1 MARYLGAK
9 CKLCRRDGVKLFL
22 KGDRCY
28 SDKCEIEKRNYPPG
42 EHGRTR
48 YSRKSSYRNQL
59 REKQKLRRMYLLLE
73 AQFRNYYFRAVKM
86 KGVTGANLLK
96 LLEQRLDN
104 MVFRM
109 GFTPSRET
117 ARQLVLH
124 KHFEVNGH
132 IVDRPSYQLK
142 PGDRVTVREK
152 SKDLPRRRGE
162 PEEIRKP
169 GDRSLHFG
177 RREQARRS
185 LSRSADAR
193 DDTGSDRGKHHRGA
207 LLQVR
212 GLGSRGVRGFAPGGF
227 IGAFSAW

>member
-124 KHFEVNGH
+124 KHFEVNGTV
-132 IVDRPSYQLK
+132 VDRPSYQLK
-142 PGDRVTVREK
+142 PGDRVTVRER
-152 SKDLPRRRGE
+152 SKDLLVV
-162 PEEIRKP
+162 EE
-169 GDRSLHFG
+169 SL
-177 RREQARRS
+177 
-185 LSRSADAR
+185 
-193 DDTGSDRGKHHRGA
+193 KKY
-207 LLQVR
+207 
-212 GLGSRGVRGFAPGGF
+212 GSRGTVPYISVDVNKREGVYLEVPTREM
-227 IGAFSAW
+227 IPVPIEENIIVELYSK

>member
-42 EHGRTR
+42 EHGRAR
-48 YSRKSSYRNQL
+48 FSRKSSYRNQL

-124 KHFEVNGH
+124 KHFEVNGQH
-132 IVDRPSYQLK
+132 RGPAVLPAEAGR
-142 PGDRVTVREK
+142 PGDGAREEQG
-152 SKDLPRRRGE
+152 SPRRRGE

-169 GDRSLHFG
+169 GDRSLHHG
-177 RREQARRS
+177 RRRTSARES
-185 LSRSADAR
+185 ISRCRRAR
-193 DDTGSDRGKHHRGA
+193 
-207 LLQVR
+207 
-212 GLGSRGVRGFAPGGF
+212 
-227 IGAFSAW
+227 

>member
-1 MARYLGAK
+1 
-9 CKLCRRDGVKLFL
+9 VKLFL

-124 KHFEVNGH
+124 KHFEVNGTV
-132 IVDRPSYQLK
+132 VDRPSYQLK
-142 PGDRVTVREK
+142 PGDRVTVRER
-152 SKDLPRRRGE
+152 SKDLLVV
-162 PEEIRKP
+162 EE
-169 GDRSLHFG
+169 SL
-177 RREQARRS
+177 
-185 LSRSADAR
+185 
-193 DDTGSDRGKHHRGA
+193 KKY
-207 LLQVR
+207 
-212 GLGSRGVRGFAPGGF
+212 GSRGTVPYISVDVNKREGVYLEAPTREM
-227 IGAFSAW
+227 IPVPIEENIIVELYSK

>member
-132 IVDRPSYQLK
+132 IVDRPSFQLK

-152 SKDLPRRRGE
+152 SKDLLVV
-162 PEEIRKP
+162 EE
-169 GDRSLHFG
+169 SL
-177 RREQARRS
+177 
-185 LSRSADAR
+185 
-193 DDTGSDRGKHHRGA
+193 KKY
-207 LLQVR
+207 
-212 GLGSRGVRGFAPGGF
+212 GSRGTVPYISVDVNKREGVYLEVPTREM
-227 IGAFSAW
+227 IPVPIEENIIVELYSK

>member
-73 AQFRNYYFRAVKM
+73 AQFRNYYYRAVKM
-86 KGVTGANLLK
+86 KGVTGANLLR

-124 KHFEVNGH
+124 KHFEVNGT

-152 SKDLPRRRGE
+152 SKDLLVV
-162 PEEIRKP
+162 EE
-169 GDRSLHFG
+169 SL
-177 RREQARRS
+177 
-185 LSRSADAR
+185 
-193 DDTGSDRGKHHRGA
+193 KKY
-207 LLQVR
+207 
-212 GLGSRGVRGFAPGGF
+212 GSRGTVPYISVDVNKREGVYLEAPTREM
-227 IGAFSAW
+227 IPVPIEENIIVELYSK

>member
-132 IVDRPSYQLK
+132 VVDRPSFQLK
-142 PGDRVTVREK
+142 PGDRVTVRER
-152 SKDLPRRRGE
+152 SRDLLVV
-162 PEEIRKP
+162 EE
-169 GDRSLHFG
+169 SL
-177 RREQARRS
+177 
-185 LSRSADAR
+185 
-193 DDTGSDRGKHHRGA
+193 KKY
-207 LLQVR
+207 
-212 GLGSRGVRGFAPGGF
+212 GSRGTVPYITVDVDKREGVYLEAPTREM
-227 IGAFSAW
+227 IPVPIEENIIVELYSK

>member
-124 KHFEVNGH
+124 KHFEVNGT

-142 PGDRVTVREK
+142 PGDRVTVRER
-152 SKDLPRRRGE
+152 SKDLLVV
-162 PEEIRKP
+162 EE
-169 GDRSLHFG
+169 SL
-177 RREQARRS
+177 
-185 LSRSADAR
+185 
-193 DDTGSDRGKHHRGA
+193 KKY
-207 LLQVR
+207 
-212 GLGSRGVRGFAPGGF
+212 GSRGTVPYISVDVNKREGVYLEAPTREM
-227 IGAFSAW
+227 IPVPIEENIIVELYSK

>member
-124 KHFEVNGH
+124 KHFEVNGR
-132 IVDRPSYQLK
+132 IVDRPSFQLK

-152 SKDLPRRRGE
+152 SKDLLVV
-162 PEEIRKP
+162 EE
-169 GDRSLHFG
+169 SL
-177 RREQARRS
+177 
-185 LSRSADAR
+185 
-193 DDTGSDRGKHHRGA
+193 KKY
-207 LLQVR
+207 
-212 GLGSRGVRGFAPGGF
+212 GSRGTVPYISVDVNKREGVYLEVPTREM
-227 IGAFSAW
+227 IPVPIEENIIVELYSK

>member
-59 REKQKLRRMYLLLE
+59 REKQKLRRMYVLLE

-86 KGVTGANLLK
+86 KGVTGANLLR

-109 GFTPSRET
+109 GFVPSRET

-124 KHFEVNGH
+124 KHFEVNGTV
-132 IVDRPSYQLK
+132 VDRPSYQLK
-142 PGDRVTVREK
+142 PGDRVTVRER
-152 SKDLPRRRGE
+152 SRDLLVV
-162 PEEIRKP
+162 EE
-169 GDRSLHFG
+169 SL
-177 RREQARRS
+177 
-185 LSRSADAR
+185 
-193 DDTGSDRGKHHRGA
+193 KKY
-207 LLQVR
+207 
-212 GLGSRGVRGFAPGGF
+212 GSRGTVPYITVDVNKREGVYLEAPTREM
-227 IGAFSAW
+227 IPVPIEENIIVELYSK

>member
-59 REKQKLRRMYLLLE
+59 REKQKLRRMYVLLE

-86 KGVTGANLLK
+86 KGVTGANLLR

-104 MVFRM
+104 M
-109 GFTPSRET
+109 

-124 KHFEVNGH
+124 KHFEVNGTV
-132 IVDRPSYQLK
+132 VDRPSYQLK
-142 PGDRVTVREK
+142 PGDRVTVRER
-152 SKDLPRRRGE
+152 SRDLLVV
-162 PEEIRKP
+162 EE
-169 GDRSLHFG
+169 SL
-177 RREQARRS
+177 
-185 LSRSADAR
+185 
-193 DDTGSDRGKHHRGA
+193 KKY
-207 LLQVR
+207 
-212 GLGSRGVRGFAPGGF
+212 GSRGTVPYITVDANKREGVYLEVPTREM
-227 IGAFSAW
+227 IPVPIEENIIVELYSK

>member
-86 KGVTGANLLK
+86 KGVTGANLLR

-124 KHFEVNGH
+124 KHFEVNGTV
-132 IVDRPSYQLK
+132 VDRPSYQLK
-142 PGDRVTVREK
+142 PGDRVTVRER
-152 SKDLPRRRGE
+152 SKDLLVV
-162 PEEIRKP
+162 EE
-169 GDRSLHFG
+169 SL
-177 RREQARRS
+177 
-185 LSRSADAR
+185 
-193 DDTGSDRGKHHRGA
+193 KKY
-207 LLQVR
+207 
-212 GLGSRGVRGFAPGGF
+212 GSRGTVPYISVDVNKREGVYLEVPTREM
-227 IGAFSAW
+227 IPVPIEENIIVELYSK

>member
-124 KHFEVNGH
+124 KHFEVNGTV
-132 IVDRPSYQLK
+132 VDRPSFQLK
-142 PGDRVTVREK
+142 PGDRVTVRER
-152 SKDLPRRRGE
+152 SKDLLVI
-162 PEEIRKP
+162 EE
-169 GDRSLHFG
+169 SL
-177 RREQARRS
+177 
-185 LSRSADAR
+185 
-193 DDTGSDRGKHHRGA
+193 KKY
-207 LLQVR
+207 
-212 GLGSRGVRGFAPGGF
+212 GSRGTVPYITVDVNKREGVYLEAPTREM
-227 IGAFSAW
+227 IPVPIEENIIVELYSK

>member
-152 SKDLPRRRGE
+152 SKDLLVV
-162 PEEIRKP
+162 EE
-169 GDRSLHFG
+169 SL
-177 RREQARRS
+177 
-185 LSRSADAR
+185 
-193 DDTGSDRGKHHRGA
+193 KKY
-207 LLQVR
+207 
-212 GLGSRGVRGFAPGGF
+212 GSRGTVPYISVDVNKREGVYLEVPTREM
-227 IGAFSAW
+227 IPVPIEENIIVELYSK

>member
-132 IVDRPSYQLK
+132 VVDRPSFQLK
-142 PGDRVTVREK
+142 PGDRVTVRER
-152 SKDLPRRRGE
+152 SRDLLVV
-162 PEEIRKP
+162 EE
-169 GDRSLHFG
+169 SL
-177 RREQARRS
+177 
-185 LSRSADAR
+185 
-193 DDTGSDRGKHHRGA
+193 KKY
-207 LLQVR
+207 
-212 GLGSRGVRGFAPGGF
+212 GSRGTVPYISVDVDKREGVYLEAPTREM
-227 IGAFSAW
+227 IPVPIEENIIVELYSK

>member
-142 PGDRVTVREK
+142 PGDRVTVRER
-152 SKDLPRRRGE
+152 SRDLLVV
-162 PEEIRKP
+162 EE
-169 GDRSLHFG
+169 SL
-177 RREQARRS
+177 
-185 LSRSADAR
+185 
-193 DDTGSDRGKHHRGA
+193 KKY
-207 LLQVR
+207 
-212 GLGSRGVRGFAPGGF
+212 GSRGTVPYISVDVNKREGVYLEVPTREM
-227 IGAFSAW
+227 IPVPIEENIIVELYSK

>member
-1 MARYLGAK
+1 
-9 CKLCRRDGVKLFL
+9 VKLFL

-42 EHGRTR
+42 EHGRAR
-48 YSRKSSYRNQL
+48 FSRKSSYRNQL

-73 AQFRNYYFRAVKM
+73 KQFRNYYFRAVKM

-132 IVDRPSYQLK
+132 IVDRPSFQLK

-152 SKDLPRRRGE
+152 SKDLLVV
-162 PEEIRKP
+162 EE
-169 GDRSLHFG
+169 SL
-177 RREQARRS
+177 
-185 LSRSADAR
+185 
-193 DDTGSDRGKHHRGA
+193 KKY
-207 LLQVR
+207 
-212 GLGSRGVRGFAPGGF
+212 GSRGTVPYITVDVNKREGVYLEVPTREM
-227 IGAFSAW
+227 IPVPIEENIIVELYSK

>member
-59 REKQKLRRMYLLLE
+59 REKQKLRRMYVLLE

-86 KGVTGANLLK
+86 KGVTGANLLR

-109 GFTPSRET
+109 GFAPSRET

-124 KHFEVNGH
+124 KHFEVNGTV
-132 IVDRPSYQLK
+132 VDRPSYQLK
-142 PGDRVTVREK
+142 PGDRVTVRER
-152 SKDLPRRRGE
+152 SRDLLVV
-162 PEEIRKP
+162 EE
-169 GDRSLHFG
+169 SL
-177 RREQARRS
+177 
-185 LSRSADAR
+185 
-193 DDTGSDRGKHHRGA
+193 KKY
-207 LLQVR
+207 
-212 GLGSRGVRGFAPGGF
+212 GSRGTVPYITVDANKREGVYLEVPTREM
-227 IGAFSAW
+227 IPVPIEENIIVELYSK

>member
-73 AQFRNYYFRAVKM
+73 APFRNYYFRAVKM
-86 KGVTGANLLK
+86 KGVTGANLLR

-124 KHFEVNGH
+124 KHFEVNGK

-142 PGDRVTVREK
+142 PGDRVTVRER
-152 SKDLPRRRGE
+152 SKDLLVV
-162 PEEIRKP
+162 EE
-169 GDRSLHFG
+169 SL
-177 RREQARRS
+177 
-185 LSRSADAR
+185 
-193 DDTGSDRGKHHRGA
+193 KKY
-207 LLQVR
+207 
-212 GLGSRGVRGFAPGGF
+212 GSRGTVPYISVDVNKREGVYLEVPTREM
-227 IGAFSAW
+227 IPVPIEENIIVELYSK

>member
-124 KHFEVNGH
+124 KHFEVNGT

-142 PGDRVTVREK
+142 PGDRVTVRER
-152 SKDLPRRRGE
+152 SKDLLVIEESLKKYGNRGTVPYITVDVNKRE
-162 PEEIRKP
+162 GVYLEVPTREMIPVPIEENIIVELYSK
-169 GDRSLHFG
+169 
-177 RREQARRS
+177 
-185 LSRSADAR
+185 
-193 DDTGSDRGKHHRGA
+193 
-207 LLQVR
+207 
-212 GLGSRGVRGFAPGGF
+212 
-227 IGAFSAW
+227 

>member
-73 AQFRNYYFRAVKM
+73 KQFRNYYFRAVKM

-124 KHFEVNGH
+124 KHFEVNGRV
-132 IVDRPSYQLK
+132 VDRPSFQLK
-142 PGDRVTVREK
+142 PGDRVTVRER
-152 SKDLPRRRGE
+152 SRDLLVV
-162 PEEIRKP
+162 EE
-169 GDRSLHFG
+169 SL
-177 RREQARRS
+177 
-185 LSRSADAR
+185 
-193 DDTGSDRGKHHRGA
+193 KKY
-207 LLQVR
+207 
-212 GLGSRGVRGFAPGGF
+212 GSRGTVPYISVDVNKREGVYLEAPTREM
-227 IGAFSAW
+227 IPVPIEENIIVELYSK

>member
-59 REKQKLRRMYLLLE
+59 REKQKLRRMYVLLE

-104 MVFRM
+104 MVFRL
-109 GFTPSRET
+109 GFAPSRET

-124 KHFEVNGH
+124 KHFEVNGTV
-132 IVDRPSYQLK
+132 VDRPSYQLK
-142 PGDRVTVREK
+142 PGDRVTVRER
-152 SKDLPRRRGE
+152 SRDLLVV
-162 PEEIRKP
+162 EE
-169 GDRSLHFG
+169 SL
-177 RREQARRS
+177 
-185 LSRSADAR
+185 
-193 DDTGSDRGKHHRGA
+193 KKY
-207 LLQVR
+207 
-212 GLGSRGVRGFAPGGF
+212 GSRGTVPYITVDANKREGVYLEAPTREM
-227 IGAFSAW
+227 IPVPIEENIIVELYSK

>member
-73 AQFRNYYFRAVKM
+73 AQFRNYYYRAVKM

-124 KHFEVNGH
+124 KHFEVNGR
-132 IVDRPSYQLK
+132 IVDRPSFQLK

-152 SKDLPRRRGE
+152 SKDLLVV
-162 PEEIRKP
+162 EE
-169 GDRSLHFG
+169 SL
-177 RREQARRS
+177 
-185 LSRSADAR
+185 
-193 DDTGSDRGKHHRGA
+193 KKY
-207 LLQVR
+207 
-212 GLGSRGVRGFAPGGF
+212 GSRGTVPYISVDVNKREGVYLEVPTREM
-227 IGAFSAW
+227 IPVPIEENIIVELYSK

>member
-42 EHGRTR
+42 EHGRAR
-48 YSRKSSYRNQL
+48 FSRKSSYRNQL

-124 KHFEVNGH
+124 KHFEVNGR
-132 IVDRPSYQLK
+132 IVDRPSFQLK

-152 SKDLPRRRGE
+152 SKDLLVV
-162 PEEIRKP
+162 EE
-169 GDRSLHFG
+169 SL
-177 RREQARRS
+177 
-185 LSRSADAR
+185 
-193 DDTGSDRGKHHRGA
+193 KKY
-207 LLQVR
+207 
-212 GLGSRGVRGFAPGGF
+212 GSRGTVPYISVDVNKREGVYLEAPTREM
-227 IGAFSAW
+227 IPVPIEENIIVELYSK

>member
-73 AQFRNYYFRAVKM
+73 KQFRNYYYRAVKM

-124 KHFEVNGH
+124 KHFEVNGR
-132 IVDRPSYQLK
+132 IVDRPSFQLK

-152 SKDLPRRRGE
+152 SKDLLVI
-162 PEEIRKP
+162 EE
-169 GDRSLHFG
+169 SL
-177 RREQARRS
+177 
-185 LSRSADAR
+185 
-193 DDTGSDRGKHHRGA
+193 KKY
-207 LLQVR
+207 
-212 GLGSRGVRGFAPGGF
+212 GSRGTVSYISVDVNKREGVYLEAPTREM
-227 IGAFSAW
+227 IPVPIEENIIVELYSK

>member
-42 EHGRTR
+42 EHGRAR
-48 YSRKSSYRNQL
+48 FSRKSSYRNQL

-73 AQFRNYYFRAVKM
+73 KQFRNYYFRAVKM

-124 KHFEVNGH
+124 KHFEVNGR
-132 IVDRPSYQLK
+132 IVDRPSFQLK

-152 SKDLPRRRGE
+152 SKDLLVV
-162 PEEIRKP
+162 EE
-169 GDRSLHFG
+169 SL
-177 RREQARRS
+177 
-185 LSRSADAR
+185 
-193 DDTGSDRGKHHRGA
+193 KKY
-207 LLQVR
+207 
-212 GLGSRGVRGFAPGGF
+212 GSRGTVPYISVDVNKREGVYLEVPTREM
-227 IGAFSAW
+227 IPVPIEENIIVELYSK

>member
-42 EHGRTR
+42 EHGRAR
-48 YSRKSSYRNQL
+48 FSRKSSYRNQL

-132 IVDRPSYQLK
+132 IVDRPSFQLK

-152 SKDLPRRRGE
+152 SKDLLVV
-162 PEEIRKP
+162 EE
-169 GDRSLHFG
+169 SL
-177 RREQARRS
+177 
-185 LSRSADAR
+185 
-193 DDTGSDRGKHHRGA
+193 KKY
-207 LLQVR
+207 
-212 GLGSRGVRGFAPGGF
+212 GSRGTVPY
-227 IGAFSAW
+227 I

>member
-42 EHGRTR
+42 EHGRAR
-48 YSRKSSYRNQL
+48 FSRKSSYRNQL

-73 AQFRNYYFRAVKM
+73 KQFRNYYFRAVKM

-124 KHFEVNGH
+124 KHFEVNGR
-132 IVDRPSYQLK
+132 IVDRPSFQLK

-152 SKDLPRRRGE
+152 SKDLLVV
-162 PEEIRKP
+162 EE
-169 GDRSLHFG
+169 SL
-177 RREQARRS
+177 
-185 LSRSADAR
+185 
-193 DDTGSDRGKHHRGA
+193 KKY
-207 LLQVR
+207 
-212 GLGSRGVRGFAPGGF
+212 GSRGTVSYISVDVNKREGVYLEVPTREM
-227 IGAFSAW
+227 IPVPIEENIIVELYSK

>member
-73 AQFRNYYFRAVKM
+73 KQFRNYYFRAVKM

-124 KHFEVNGH
+124 KHFEVNGR
-132 IVDRPSYQLK
+132 IVDRPSFQLK

-152 SKDLPRRRGE
+152 SKDLLVV
-162 PEEIRKP
+162 EE
-169 GDRSLHFG
+169 SL
-177 RREQARRS
+177 
-185 LSRSADAR
+185 
-193 DDTGSDRGKHHRGA
+193 KKY
-207 LLQVR
+207 
-212 GLGSRGVRGFAPGGF
+212 GSRGTVPYITVDVNKREGVYLEVPTREM
-227 IGAFSAW
+227 IPVPIEENIIVELYSK

>member
-1 MARYLGAK
+1 LGAK

-86 KGVTGANLLK
+86 KGVTGANLLR

-124 KHFEVNGH
+124 KHFEVNGTV
-132 IVDRPSYQLK
+132 VDRPSYQLK
-142 PGDRVTVREK
+142 PGDRVTVRER
-152 SKDLPRRRGE
+152 SKDLLVV
-162 PEEIRKP
+162 EE
-169 GDRSLHFG
+169 SL
-177 RREQARRS
+177 
-185 LSRSADAR
+185 
-193 DDTGSDRGKHHRGA
+193 KKY
-207 LLQVR
+207 
-212 GLGSRGVRGFAPGGF
+212 GSRGTVPYISVDVNKREGVYLEAPTREM
-227 IGAFSAW
+227 IPVPIEENIIVELYSK

>member
-42 EHGRTR
+42 EHGRAR
-48 YSRKSSYRNQL
+48 FSRKSSYRNQL

-73 AQFRNYYFRAVKM
+73 KQFRNYYFRAVKM

-132 IVDRPSYQLK
+132 IVDRPSFQLK

-152 SKDLPRRRGE
+152 SKDLLVV
-162 PEEIRKP
+162 EE
-169 GDRSLHFG
+169 SL
-177 RREQARRS
+177 
-185 LSRSADAR
+185 
-193 DDTGSDRGKHHRGA
+193 KKY
-207 LLQVR
+207 
-212 GLGSRGVRGFAPGGF
+212 GSRGTVPYISVDVNKREGVYLEVPTREM
-227 IGAFSAW
+227 IPVPIEENIIVELYSK

>member
-9 CKLCRRDGVKLFL
+9 CKMCRRDGVKLFL

-73 AQFRNYYFRAVKM
+73 AQFRNYYYRAVKM

-124 KHFEVNGH
+124 KHFEVNGR
-132 IVDRPSYQLK
+132 IVDRPSFQLK

-152 SKDLPRRRGE
+152 SRNLLVV
-162 PEEIRKP
+162 EE
-169 GDRSLHFG
+169 SL
-177 RREQARRS
+177 
-185 LSRSADAR
+185 
-193 DDTGSDRGKHHRGA
+193 KKY
-207 LLQVR
+207 
-212 GLGSRGVRGFAPGGF
+212 GSRGTVPYISVDVDKREGVYLEAPTREM
-227 IGAFSAW
+227 IPVPIEENIIVELYSK

>member
-42 EHGRTR
+42 EHGRAR
-48 YSRKSSYRNQL
+48 FSRKSSYRNQL

-132 IVDRPSYQLK
+132 IVDRPSFQLK

-152 SKDLPRRRGE
+152 SKDLLVV
-162 PEEIRKP
+162 EE
-169 GDRSLHFG
+169 SL
-177 RREQARRS
+177 
-185 LSRSADAR
+185 
-193 DDTGSDRGKHHRGA
+193 KKY
-207 LLQVR
+207 
-212 GLGSRGVRGFAPGGF
+212 GSRGTVPYISVDVNKREGVYLEAPTREM
-227 IGAFSAW
+227 IPVPIEENIIVELYSK

>member
-42 EHGRTR
+42 EHGRAR
-48 YSRKSSYRNQL
+48 FSRKSSYRNQL

-73 AQFRNYYFRAVKM
+73 KQFRNYYFRAVKM

-132 IVDRPSYQLK
+132 IVDRPSFQLK

-152 SKDLPRRRGE
+152 SKDLLVV
-162 PEEIRKP
+162 EE
-169 GDRSLHFG
+169 SL
-177 RREQARRS
+177 
-185 LSRSADAR
+185 
-193 DDTGSDRGKHHRGA
+193 KKY
-207 LLQVR
+207 
-212 GLGSRGVRGFAPGGF
+212 GSRGTVPYITVDVNKREGVYLEVPTREM
-227 IGAFSAW
+227 IPVPIEENIIVELYSK

>member
-28 SDKCEIEKRNYPPG
+28 SDKCGIEKRNYPPG
-42 EHGRTR
+42 EHGRAR
-48 YSRKSSYRNQL
+48 FSRKSSYRNQL

-132 IVDRPSYQLK
+132 IVDRPSFQLK

-152 SKDLPRRRGE
+152 SKDLLVV
-162 PEEIRKP
+162 EE
-169 GDRSLHFG
+169 SL
-177 RREQARRS
+177 
-185 LSRSADAR
+185 
-193 DDTGSDRGKHHRGA
+193 KKY
-207 LLQVR
+207 
-212 GLGSRGVRGFAPGGF
+212 GSRGTVPYISVDVNKREGVYLEAPTREM
-227 IGAFSAW
+227 IPVPIEENIIVELYSK